1 MLKPPFKLA
10 TSVGSSAPAGLALAG
25 MHLTSACCEPEAATE
40 SASAS
45 GRLRLVDMDPHL
57 HCSVIGTCL
66 STAELRKLMARF
78 LFVRDSSDLD
88 VHHEAVSLASQGGPV
103 TKALQKLLDQRHEAV
118 IQRFAR
124 VRDAAAITAL
134 WDDALR
140 QGEIPGAYWAVLT
153 HRIATPELRQRVF
166 GDVHMLSHLVG
177 AANRAD
183 IRRLVALEKYNAE
196 IHDRLERQQ
205 ARSQQLL
212 EERDAAWAELRRHAV
227 EETARQAR
235 DEAPPEADVDAEA
248 FTAMVAVQAVRRER
262 AENEASTAAAEAQRL
277 QQELDHL
284 REHAQALGRELA
296 AAEMQLRAH
305 GDAEAESANALA
317 PRLKNRRVLYVGG
330 RPSSTPAIRDL
341 VQRHGG
347 EFQKHDGGLEDRK
360 GLLESAVAWAEFV
373 LFPVDCID
381 HDSAGRLKRIC
392 TKLGTPFVPLR
403 SAGVAS
409 FAAAVSELDD
419 TRSLGA
425 DARQSSSVCLRHG

>member
-1 MLKPPFKLA
+1 
-10 TSVGSSAPAGLALAG
+10 
-25 MHLTSACCEPEAATE
+25 
-40 SASAS
+40 
-45 GRLRLVDMDPHL
+45 
-57 HCSVIGTCL
+57 
-66 STAELRKLMARF
+66 
-78 LFVRDSSDLD
+78 
-88 VHHEAVSLASQGGPV
+88 
-103 TKALQKLLDQRHEAV
+103 
-118 IQRFAR
+118 
-124 VRDAAAITAL
+124 
-134 WDDALR
+134 
-140 QGEIPGAYWAVLT
+140 
-153 HRIATPELRQRVF
+153 
-166 GDVHMLSHLVG
+166 MLSHLVG

-183 IRRLVALEKYNAE
+183 IRRLVALEKDNAE
-196 IHDRLERQQ
+196 MHDRLERQQ

-227 EETARQAR
+227 EETARLAR
-235 DEAPPEADVDAEA
+235 DEAPPAADVDAEA
-248 FTAMVAVQAVRRER
+248 FTAMVAVQTVRRER
-262 AENEASTAAAEAQRL
+262 AESEASTAAAEAQRL
-277 QQELDHL
+277 RQELDHL

-317 PRLKNRRVLYVGG
+317 LRLKDRRILYVGG

-403 SAGVAS
+403 SASVAS

-425 DARQSSSVCLRHG
+425 DARQPSSMCLRHG

>member
-10 TSVGSSAPAGLALAG
+10 TAVASAPAGLALAG
-25 MHLTSACCEPEAATE
+25 MHVSTVCCEPEDAVE
-40 SASAS
+40 SVPAP
-45 GRLRLVDMDPHL
+45 GRLRLVDMDQHL

-78 LFVRDSSDLD
+78 LFVRDNSDLE
-88 VHHEAVSLASQGGPV
+88 VHHEAVTHASQGGPV

-124 VRDAAAITAL
+124 ARDPAAITSL
-134 WDDALR
+134 WDEALR

-153 HRIATPELRQRVF
+153 HRSATPELRQRVF

-183 IRRLVALEKYNAE
+183 IRRLVALEKDNAE
-196 IHDRLERQQ
+196 MHDRLERQQ

-212 EERDAAWAELRRHAV
+212 EERDAAWAELQRRAV
-227 EETARQAR
+227 EETGRQAR
-235 DEAPPEADVDAEA
+235 DEAPPAVDVDAEA
-248 FTAMVAVQAVRRER
+248 LTAMVAVQTVRRER
-262 AENEASTAAAEAQRL
+262 AESEASTAAAEAQRL

-296 AAEMQLRAH
+296 AAEVQLRAH
-305 GDAEAESANALA
+305 GDAEAESSNALA
-317 PRLKNRRVLYVGG
+317 PRLKGRRILYVGG

-360 GLLESAVAWAEFV
+360 GLLESSVAWAEFV

-381 HDSAGRLKRIC
+381 HDSAGRLKRLCI
-392 TKLGTPFVPLR
+392 KLGTPFVPLR
-403 SAGVAS
+403 SASVAS

-425 DARQSSSVCLRHG
+425 DARQPGGVCIRHG